1 MPTLAGAVLLIDPT
15 MLRIV
20 LEERVVVV
28 VVVDGV
34 EGVEVDT
41 TGRGEEGKEERDME
55 RDIWEVRRVFI
66 WIVV

>member
-20 LEERVVVV
+20 LEEEVVVV
-28 VVVDGV
+28 EGV

-41 TGRGEEGKEERDME
+41 TGRGEEGEEERDRE
-55 RDIWEVRRVFI
+55 RDIWEVRWVFI

>member
-28 VVVDGV
+28 VVEGV

-41 TGRGEEGKEERDME
+41 TGRGEEGEEERDME